1 MRYRVLIIVPLVVA
15 AVYVAVCL
23 AIGDGP
29 ARRPFM
35 RAEIET
41 VKALALIGCWAAAFR
56 FGRNDYLRWAW
67 LLNGLC
73 YFFLLARDAIFIP
86 GFLGHGRGI
95 DYMEGGVI
103 LTANVCSVVG
113 TAIMARAWTVA
124 GLEPPG
130 TRIGRGTVIAIAIV
144 ISLAIA
150 GPAVYVD
157 FRNFI
162 SGAPVSLVGFA
173 SDLGDI
179 VGFCL
184 IAPVLL
190 TALALRGG
198 SLMWPW
204 SLFTASLLGWLFY
217 DGTTLVG
224 NNILHADALTVRTV
238 SDVFR
243 SLACLFA
250 LSAGLAQRMA
260 MASSKAEATASA
272 PSVAR

>member
-23 AIGDGP
+23 TIGGGP

-41 VKALALIGCWAAAFR
+41 VKSLALIGCWAAAFR
-56 FGRNDYLRWAW
+56 FDRKDYLRWAW
-67 LLNGLC
+67 FLSGLC
-73 YFFLLARDAIFIP
+73 YFFILLRDGIFLP
-86 GFLGHGRGI
+86 HLLGQGRGI
-95 DYMEGGVI
+95 DYLEGGVI
-103 LTANVCSVVG
+103 LIANISSIIG
-113 TAIMARAWTVA
+113 TALMARAWTVA

-130 TRIGRGTVIAIAIV
+130 TRVGRTAIIGIAIV
-144 ISLAIA
+144 IALAIA

-157 FRNFI
+157 IRNLAT
-162 SGAPVSLVGFA
+162 GTPVSLVGAA
-173 SDLGDI
+173 SDFGDI
-179 VGFCL
+179 VSFCL

-198 SLMWPW
+198 SLVWPW
-204 SLFTASLLGWLFY
+204 SLLTASMLGWLFY
-217 DGTTLVG
+217 DGTSLIG
-224 NNILHADALTVRTV
+224 GWLHADAVTLRTI
-238 SDVFR
+238 SDSFR

-260 MASSKAEATASA
+260 MGSKVEATASA
-272 PSVAR
+272 PSAAR

>member
-1 MRYRVLIIVPLVVA
+1 MRYRVLIIWPFLVVA
-15 AVYVAVCL
+15 LYIVGCL
-23 AIGDGP
+23 AIGVGP

-35 RAEIET
+35 RAEIEF

-56 FGRNDYLRWAW
+56 FGRKDYLRWAW
-67 LLNGLC
+67 FLSGLC
-73 YFFLLARDAIFIP
+73 YLLLLARDAIFIP
-86 GFLGHGRGI
+86 GFLGQGRGI

-103 LTANVCSVVG
+103 LLANISSVVG
-113 TAIMARAWTVA
+113 TAILARAWTVA

-130 TRIGRGTVIAIAIV
+130 TRVGRGAIIAIAIL
-144 ISLAIA
+144 ISFTIA

-157 FRNFI
+157 FRDFI
-162 SGAPVSLVGFA
+162 RGAPVSLVGFA

-179 VGFCL
+179 VSFCL

-198 SLMWPW
+198 SLVWPW
-204 SLFTASLLGWLFY
+204 GLMTASMLGWLCY
-217 DGTTLVG
+217 DGATLVG
-224 NNILHADALTVRTV
+224 NTILHGDAVTVRTV
-238 SDVFR
+238 ADVFR

-260 MASSKAEATASA
+260 MGSKTEATASA